1 MTETVTELKEI
12 AVVVLAA
19 GKGTRMRSARAKVL
33 HQVAGQPMLHHA
45 LRAALSLAPRHLAVV
60 VGHDG
65 EAVAA
70 SARELV
76 PDALICAQ
84 EEQLGTGHAVKM
96 AEAALAGFEGMLVV
110 LYGDTP
116 FVGTETLMRLTES
129 PGSLTALGFEA
140 ADPGRYGRFVLE
152 GERLAAIV
160 EAKDATPEELAIST
174 CNSGVMAGPAPA
186 MFEMLGR
193 LTNDNAQ
200 GEYYLTDLV
209 ALARAD
215 GLLTRAVLCDETET
229 LGINDR
235 VQLAEAEARFQRA
248 ARRMAMQSGA
258 TLIDPDS
265 VHFAWDTVLGQDVLV
280 EPHVVFG
287 PGVRAADNVTIR
299 AFSHIEATA
308 IAEGCSVGPFV
319 RLRGGAVLDPH
330 VQLGNF
336 VELKNAHM
344 EEGAKAAHL
353 TYLGDAE
360 IGAGSNIGAGTI
372 TCNYDG
378 AMKHRTTIGQG
389 AFIGT
394 NTALVAPVTVGEGAY
409 TATGTVVTR
418 DVPPGDLAI
427 ARARQQNKEGFGTRL
442 RARLAAQKSQKKASE
457 NAKD

>member
-1 MTETVTELKEI
+1 
-12 AVVVLAA
+12 
-19 GKGTRMRSARAKVL
+19 
-33 HQVAGQPMLHHA
+33 
-45 LRAALSLAPRHLAVV
+45 
-60 VGHDG
+60 
-65 EAVAA
+65 
-70 SARELV
+70 
-76 PDALICAQ
+76 
-84 EEQLGTGHAVKM
+84 
-96 AEAALAGFEGMLVV
+96 
-110 LYGDTP
+110 
-116 FVGTETLMRLTES
+116 
-129 PGSLTALGFEA
+129 
-140 ADPGRYGRFVLE
+140 YGRFVLE

-174 CNSGVMAGPAPA
+174 CNSGVMAGPALA

-215 GLLTRAVLCDETET
+215 GLPTCAVLCDEAET

-287 PGVRAADNVTIR
+287 SGVRVADNVTIR
-299 AFSHIEATA
+299 AFSHIERTA